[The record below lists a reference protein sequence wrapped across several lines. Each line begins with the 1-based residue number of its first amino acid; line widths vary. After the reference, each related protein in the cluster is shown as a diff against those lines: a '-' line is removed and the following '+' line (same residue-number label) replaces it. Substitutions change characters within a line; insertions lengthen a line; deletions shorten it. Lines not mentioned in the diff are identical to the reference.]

1 MAEAEQSPDQSGRT
15 SGQPETRGGASGGD
29 SGTNSTLGTV
39 PGSANDGGSP
49 AESSEGFPLR
59 TLADTPVG
67 DDAEDR
73 LGYRDIADGL
83 ALLIEGKEAAT
94 PLTVA
99 LSAPWGAGKT
109 SLLRLV
115 KDRVVRRRAERGEAP
130 AIVVWFNAWMH
141 DAAPNL
147 SAALAADIARH
158 ATRCRDPLTRIWHP
172 LPTSM
177 LSPKERARRRFW
189 LAVVALIAA
198 ALIYPFVSSWVAP
211 KGGDVTKVRAVFGAS
226 AVGWFAVLWGVSVLW
241 PRVRRSVA
249 AVAAFVDDPRSA
261 AATGSMTEV
270 AAQLGELIREAQ
282 DGVRRIWAA
291 RERPRFVVVIDD
303 LERCQP
309 PKAVDMCEVA
319 AQLLDHPG
327 VITILVGDL
336 RVIAVSAELKY
347 KDAADRFSADADFAV
362 GGWGRFYLQ
371 KVVQFE
377 LELPPITRERLR
389 HLTRSVPAAAGPGGS
404 EPGIPRPPLRVRL
417 LRSLLPPLVCL
428 ALGFAALGF
437 AAFFFPNAGIVV
449 QLVVLGPLWVAAL
462 WLTIVLTRLRVAP
475 FSWLYWRRR
484 RISAFR
490 DEVGQ
495 LRDNVIS
502 DAFDADRYATSSTD
516 LEDEVTRKISA
527 ATAEY
532 QAREYWRYA
541 EELVS
546 AEEIHRRLQV
556 RAAADDETLNHAVKA
571 IEGLLPALPRTAK
584 RLLNRL
590 SFLLVVAYNRDL
602 MKLDVVT
609 AERLGKWALL
619 QDQWP
624 DVAKAII
631 KSPQLAE
638 TLENAAENQDEF
650 AKACTDCVPP
660 LVSDQALLR
669 KFFSSDHKLAPA
681 VYHLV
686 YLDANVKAEESPSQ
700 PEAASAAP
708 DDGAAVPSAT
718 APEPSLPPPD
728 RPAPPAPT
736 EPLDSKMPVAQ

>member
-1 MAEAEQSPDQSGRT
+1 
-15 SGQPETRGGASGGD
+15 
-29 SGTNSTLGTV
+29 
-39 PGSANDGGSP
+39 
-49 AESSEGFPLR
+49 
-59 TLADTPVG
+59 
-67 DDAEDR
+67 
-73 LGYRDIADGL
+73 
-83 ALLIEGKEAAT
+83 
-94 PLTVA
+94 
-99 LSAPWGAGKT
+99 
-109 SLLRLV
+109 
-115 KDRVVRRRAERGEAP
+115 VVRRRAARGEAP

-189 LAVVALIAA
+189 LAVVALAAA

-389 HLTRSVPAAAGPGGS
+389 HLTRSVPTAAGPSGS
-404 EPGIPRPPLRVRL
+404 EPGIPRPPLRRRL
-417 LRSLLPPLVCL
+417 PLV
-428 ALGFAALGF
+428 ALLVSAPAFVIVFWFFPDSAVPAAIVSAALGVAVSWLVAG
-437 AAFFFPNAGIVV
+437 AAFTAPVR
-449 QLVVLGPLWVAAL
+449 
-462 WLTIVLTRLRVAP
+462 WL
-475 FSWLYWRRR
+475 SYRRR

-532 QAREYWRYA
+532 QAREYWQYA
-541 EELVS
+541 QELVS

-631 KSPQLAE
+631 KNPQLAE

-669 KFFSSDHKLAPA
+669 EFFGSDHKLAPA

-686 YLDANVKAEESPSQ
+686 YLDANVKAEERPSQ

-708 DDGAAVPSAT
+708 DDGAVVPSAT